1 MLPFVNDFILT
12 KKKKLKL
19 PYITAFCINH
29 LTYRLFAVSISV
41 KTQWLAPN
49 MVFTCFVSCASASVK
64 LATLSCQRS
73 WRLQSVCGWSC
84 TRTWLLASVTHGT
97 AVTSRDSSLHIQRKA
112 NLRRRGTNQDKV
124 TLCVCVCVWWKTSVI
139 FKRVSQRAKSQ
150 IGLQTQDN
158 NALNCAHILKC
169 IPGIISSST
178 FKQIHTSLGQS
189 ASSQSITQ
197 SLSSWLSSVQLS
209 SQKLQLC
216 HKLGSP
222 SNRWFRLYHYLRHN
236 FLAISNI
243 PYLYHFLWKQ
253 WNTAKWPRAN
263 LSWKIT

>member
-1 MLPFVNDFILT
+1 MWNWQLCHVRGVDACSLCVAEVALGRGCWPQSPMELQWPLETVL
-12 KKKKLKL
+12 
-19 PYITAFCINH
+19 Y
-29 LTYRLFAVSISV
+29 TYRERQTCAVVAQIR
-41 KTQWLAPN
+41 TRWH
-49 MVFTCFVSCASASVK
+49 CA
-64 LATLSCQRS
+64 
-73 WRLQSVCGWSC
+73 
-84 TRTWLLASVTHGT
+84 
-97 AVTSRDSSLHIQRKA
+97 
-112 NLRRRGTNQDKV
+112 
-124 TLCVCVCVWWKTSVI
+124 CVCVWWKTSVI
-139 FKRVSQRAKSQ
+139 FKRASQRAKPQ

-169 IPGIISSST
+169 IPGLISSST
-178 FKQIHTSLGQS
+178 FKQIHKSLGQS

-209 SQKLQLC
+209 SRKLQLC

-222 SNRWFRLYHYLRHN
+222 SNRWCCLDHYLRHN

-263 LSWKIT
+263 LSWKIA